1 MIPALRHGEIARALG
16 ACRAAFASV
25 GVFTAGINLL
35 MLAPAIYMLQ
45 IYDRVLVSGNVTTL
59 AMLTLLIVGL
69 FMLMAALDH
78 VRNHIVIRA
87 SVRIDRQLG
96 ARVFDAAFEANLR
109 SGRLDA
115 GRALGDLGTLRQFF
129 NGNAVSAFFD
139 APWFPVYLAVIALFD
154 PRLGLFALFG
164 TAVLVLLAWRNER
177 VSVRPLAEANRYG
190 MRSQQLA
197 TAQLHNAEAIAAMGM
212 LPGLRERWAALHR
225 QMLAH
230 QQEASEKTARI
241 GAVTRA
247 SRIALQSL
255 VLGLGALLAVQ
266 GSITPGMMI
275 AASILMGRAL
285 APIEALIGVW
295 KQWSGAR
302 LAWQRLDALLAAHPP
317 RPPAMA
323 LPPPRGHLAVEGVS
337 ALAPGGRDA
346 VLQQVSFSLAPGDVL
361 GVIGPSASGKS
372 TLARLLVGVWPP
384 RAGGVRLDGAA
395 LHHWDPGQ
403 LGPAIGYLPQDVELF
418 PGTIADNI
426 ARFGAPDAEA
436 VIAAARL
443 AGVHEMILHFPA
455 GYDTRIG
462 ADGAGLSGGQKQRI
476 ALARALYGDPALLVL
491 DEPNANLDEAGDA
504 ALLRALAEL
513 RERARTAV
521 LVTHRPGVLAATT
534 KLLVLNAGRAQ
545 AFGPTAQVLEAM
557 KRRADAATERLR
569 AVPASGPDPAPSSDT
584 PSPVPLSGREPVPP
598 PCPPSARTEA
608 Q

>member
-346 VLQQVSFSLAPGDVL
+346 VLQQVSFSSHRVTY
-361 GVIGPSASGKS
+361 SA
-372 TLARLLVGVWPP
+372 
-384 RAGGVRLDGAA
+384 
-395 LHHWDPGQ
+395 
-403 LGPAIGYLPQDVELF
+403 
-418 PGTIADNI
+418 
-426 ARFGAPDAEA
+426 
-436 VIAAARL
+436 
-443 AGVHEMILHFPA
+443 
-455 GYDTRIG
+455 
-462 ADGAGLSGGQKQRI
+462 
-476 ALARALYGDPALLVL
+476 
-491 DEPNANLDEAGDA
+491 
-504 ALLRALAEL
+504 
-513 RERARTAV
+513 
-521 LVTHRPGVLAATT
+521 
-534 KLLVLNAGRAQ
+534 
-545 AFGPTAQVLEAM
+545 
-557 KRRADAATERLR
+557 
-569 AVPASGPDPAPSSDT
+569 
-584 PSPVPLSGREPVPP
+584 
-598 PCPPSARTEA
+598 
-608 Q
+608 